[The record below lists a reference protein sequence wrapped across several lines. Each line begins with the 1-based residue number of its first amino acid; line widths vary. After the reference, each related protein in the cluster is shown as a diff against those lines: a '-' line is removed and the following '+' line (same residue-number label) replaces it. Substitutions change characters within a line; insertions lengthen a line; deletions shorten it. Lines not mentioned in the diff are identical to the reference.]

1 MLTCGGGLKA
11 QQSVGYA
18 EQPPCLAGL
27 LKPGQSRGSCKWALE
42 HREERFIAGASSG
55 DSQSAPEGS
64 LKVNRENGQNAEMG
78 STGVQAG
85 AGMFTGF
92 LQVWHAGLLRKKV
105 CSVSAGSEHICGQ
118 KSWFLV
124 QVNRA

>member
-11 QQSVGYA
+11 QQSVGSA
-18 EQPPCLAGL
+18 EQPPGLAGL
-27 LKPGQSRGSCKWALE
+27 LKPGQSCKWALE
-42 HREERFIAGASSG
+42 HREQCFIAGASSG
-55 DSQSAPEGS
+55 DLQTAPEGS

-92 LQVWHAGLLRKKV
+92 LQVWHAGLLRKKI
-105 CSVSAGSEHICGQ
+105 CSVSAGSEPVCGH
-118 KSWFLV
+118 KSRFWC
-124 QVNRA
+124 R